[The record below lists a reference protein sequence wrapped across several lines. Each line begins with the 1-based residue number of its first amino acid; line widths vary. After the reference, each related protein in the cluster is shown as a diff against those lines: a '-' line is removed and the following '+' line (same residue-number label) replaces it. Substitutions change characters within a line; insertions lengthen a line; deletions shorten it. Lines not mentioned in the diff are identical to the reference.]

1 MSACSSSRQRGCC
14 PDNVSNLD
22 TGKEFFPMPT
32 AVIYARYSSHAQR
45 DASIDQ
51 QLAVCRAFAARG
63 GIDVLD
69 VYTDRALTGT
79 NDNRPGFRRMITDA
93 QKGRW
98 SYVIVYAL
106 DRFSRDRYDAATNKH
121 KLRQAGVKVISAT
134 EPISDEPAG
143 ILMESMLEG
152 WAEYYSRELSAKV
165 RRGHADNAKKCMTN
179 GALPLGY
186 RRGPDGKY
194 EIVPEEAAIVREIF
208 HRVAAGEPLT
218 VITDDLN
225 ARGLRTK
232 TRHAWNNSSYNNILT
247 NVRYAG
253 TYVYQDIRIPGGIPA
268 IVTQSEFEAVQHAVS
283 HKRNP
288 RRAEGGPASRRRDD
302 GRYLL
307 TGKLFCGECQSPLVG
322 VSGTARDGTL
332 RHYYACKGRLNK
344 TTACALKNIRQG
356 DIEGDIATAIKT
368 RFLTPD
374 TIKSIADAAY
384 AWQMQSCTDPD
395 IPLLTQQLED
405 ISRAIK
411 NIMTAIEQGI
421 FTASTRDRLQEL
433 EAEKLDISN
442 RLSVSREHAKNL
454 PTRQEIEAA
463 LTYYATGDLNDPLYR
478 EALIDAFLVR
488 AYVYPDRYTIFF
500 SPNAS
505 TAVDIPISTFSAT
518 DSTKET
524 QNGSNKS
531 PELRPHIIIRTAP
544 DGIVFI
550 GGIFRLIC
558 TRPSH

>member
-1 MSACSSSRQRGCC
+1 
-14 PDNVSNLD
+14 
-22 TGKEFFPMPT
+22 MPN

-63 GIDVLD
+63 GIDVID

-79 NDNRPGFRRMITDA
+79 NDNRPGFRRMIADA

-165 RRGHADNAKKCMTN
+165 RRGHADNAKKCMVN

-186 RRGPDGKY
+186 CRGADGKY
-194 EIVPEEAAIVREIF
+194 QIVPEEAAVVREIF
-208 HRVAAGEPLT
+208 HRVAAGEAL
-218 VITDDLN
+218 VNITNDLN

-232 TRHAWNNSSYNNILT
+232 TKKAWNNSSYNQILT
-247 NVRYAG
+247 NVRYTG
-253 TYVYQDIRIPGGIPA
+253 MYVYQDVRIPGGIPA
-268 IVTQSEFEAVQHAVS
+268 IITQSEFDAVQHAVA

-288 RRAEGGPASRRRDD
+288 RRSAAADAPVSRRRDD
-302 GRYLL
+302 GVYLL
-307 TGKLFCGECQSPLVG
+307 TGKLFCGDCKSPLVG

-332 RHYYACKGRLNK
+332 RHYYACKGRRDK
-344 TTACALKNIRQG
+344 TAPNCGLKNLRQA
-356 DIEGDIATAIKT
+356 DIEHDIAAAIRTKV
-368 RFLTPD
+368 LTPD
-374 TIKSIADAAY
+374 TIHAIAKATY
-384 AWQMQSCTDPD
+384 EYQMQAAADPEL
-395 IPLLTQQLED
+395 PLLEQQLAD
-405 ISRAIK
+405 TNRALK
-411 NIMTAIEQGI
+411 NIMAAIEQGI

-433 EAEKLDISN
+433 EAAKIDLAN
-442 RLSVSREHAKNL
+442 RLSIAKEHTQKL
-454 PTRQEIEAA
+454 PTRDEIEAA
-463 LTYYATGDLNDPLYR
+463 LNYYSTGDLNDPLYQ
-478 EALIDAFLVR
+478 EALIDAFLIR
-488 AYVYPDRYTIFF
+488 AYVYPDHYEIYF
-500 SPNAS
+500 SPDAS
-505 TAVDIPISTFSAT
+505 TAVDIPASVFSAP
-518 DSTKET
+518 DSKSME
-524 QNGSNKS
+524 QNGSDKQ
-531 PELRPHIIIRTAP
+531 PTLRPHFVIRFSP
-544 DGIVFI
+544 DEIVFI
-550 GGIFRLIC
+550 AGIFRLKC

>member
-1 MSACSSSRQRGCC
+1 
-14 PDNVSNLD
+14 
-22 TGKEFFPMPT
+22 MPT
-32 AVIYARYSSHAQR
+32 AAIYARYSSHAQR

-51 QLAVCRAFAARG
+51 QLSVCRAFAARG
-63 GIDVLD
+63 GIDVVD

-79 NDNRPGFRRMITDA
+79 NDNRPGFRRMIADA
-93 QKGRW
+93 PKGRW

-152 WAEYYSRELSAKV
+152 WAEYYSRELSVKV
-165 RRGHADNAKKCMTN
+165 RRGHMDNAKKCMVN

-186 RRGPDGKY
+186 RKGPDGRY

-208 HRVAAGEPLT
+208 QRVAAGDPL
-218 VITDDLN
+218 VSITDDLN
-225 ARGLRTK
+225 ARGYRTK
-232 TRHAWNNSSYNNILT
+232 TKKAWNNSSYNQILT
-247 NVRYAG
+247 NVRYTG
-253 TYVYQDIRIPGGIPA
+253 VYIYQDIRIPGGIPA
-268 IVTQSEFEAVQHAVS
+268 IITQAEFDAAQSAVS

-288 RRAEGGPASRRRDD
+288 RRAVDGPVSRRRDD

-307 TGKLFCGECQSPLVG
+307 TGKLFCGGCQSPLVG
-322 VSGTARDGTL
+322 VSGTARDGSL

-344 TTACALKNIRQG
+344 TVPDCTLKNIRQG
-356 DIEGDIATAIKT
+356 DIEYDIAAAIRTKM
-368 RFLTPD
+368 LTPD
-374 TIKSIADAAY
+374 TIRAIADAAY
-384 AWQMQSCTDPD
+384 TYQLQAAADPE
-395 IPLLTQQLED
+395 IPLLTQQLTDTE
-405 ISRAIK
+405 RAIK

-433 EAEKLDISN
+433 EADKLDLQT
-442 RLSVSREHAKNL
+442 RLTVAKEHAERL
-454 PTRQEIEAA
+454 PTKSEIEAA
-463 LTYYATGDLNDPLYR
+463 LTYYSTGDLNDPLYR

-488 AYVYPDRYTIFF
+488 AYVYPDKYTIFF

-505 TAVDIPISTFSAT
+505 TAVDIPVSVFSAADDT
-518 DSTKET
+518 NSE
-524 QNGSNKS
+524 QIGSNKQ
-531 PELRPHIIIRTAP
+531 PELRPNPIIRFAP
-544 DGIVFI
+544 DEIVFI
-550 GGIFRLIC
+550 SGIFRLTC